1 MIEIQALQ
9 VDSKS
14 TWMAPILSY
23 IQGEKLLEDPD
34 EARRTK
40 VRLARFTILNG
51 QL

>member
-9 VDSKS
+9 VDSNS
-14 TWMAPILSY
+14 TWMAPILSF

-40 VRLARFTILNG
+40 IQSVRFTILNG